1 MKQEITRKI
10 GVSLQPEEE
19 KLRERLEMMNSIISV
34 PTQFKVVQMVRKKN
48 FYQNNIFQGQIKEL
62 IANVRIMG
70 ALKMQTGEQ
79 YKMEP
84 GVQED
89 IKQFLK
95 MEQNGISHL
104 VEIINNDLRDLKII
118 SEGMNQILQAKH

>member
-1 MKQEITRKI
+1 
-10 GVSLQPEEE
+10 
-19 KLRERLEMMNSIISV
+19 
-34 PTQFKVVQMVRKKN
+34 
-48 FYQNNIFQGQIKEL
+48 
-62 IANVRIMG
+62 MG
-70 ALKMQTGEQ
+70 ALKIQTGEQ

-118 SEGMNQILQAKH
+118 SEGMNQILQAKQ